1 VEELLRNW
9 DGENLIVTYDRPAK
23 TWIIIAVH
31 STVLGPA
38 VGGTRMKTYTDLGEA
53 VLDAQRL
60 AAGMTYKW
68 AAAGSD
74 MGGGKAVLFVS
85 EEMTGDDRTALLERY
100 GDLVQKLR
108 GLFMTGPDLGTSV
121 ADMDVIGQR
130 APSYI
135 FGRSTAFGGAGDPAP
150 FTALGVFTAIEVTA
164 KQLFSETSVREKR
177 VVIQGAGSVGR
188 NLARM
193 LSEAGAEVLF
203 TDVDESAVQ
212 YGRDELGLTFIPTDE
227 VYDVQCD
234 IFAPCAIGG
243 IISASTIDRL
253 NCRAVVG
260 GANNQLVK
268 PEDAANL
275 RARGILYA
283 PDFVANCGGAV
294 AITGIET
301 TGWTREQAAEKV
313 RKSVRENLLKI
324 YELSSSQDI
333 STDQAACLLAEMR
346 LAKSEP

>member
-1 VEELLRNW
+1 MEELLRNW

>member
-346 LAKSEP
+346 LAKSEH

>member
-74 MGGGKAVLFVS
+74 MGGGKAVLFVP

-346 LAKSEP
+346 LAKSEH